1 MGYNESRIYICAGG
15 GIDLQKK
22 VCRSIKDFFRF
33 NSTFFATFTVVLVLF
48 SLLLGAF
55 MFYTLYAENKSLSQN
70 AEVSQLNVL
79 KTTSTAVELTLQD
92 LQLLMNQ
99 TIWSKEFTSAIINS
113 SSENYSRTSYI
124 VTQLAQIAKDYPY
137 IKRAYLYIPTA
148 HSVYSSDLSYL
159 SANDSFDPLFQD
171 PESIIE
177 FSSTRL
183 SGSTDSLCIKQI
195 DGRPLLFQHLYPD
208 YLNSIGVLIFEFDI
222 SALGLLVAQAGEEQP
237 DLCYVFDPTGRQ
249 IFTSQAPEDILQQAQ
264 DIPGGAEG
272 VLEGPDGSL
281 YFYSRSAQTD
291 WLYMT
296 RTGPEAFQFL
306 PSFRRVLTMGLLMLL
321 LGLFI
326 SFQIAFRAN
335 RPIRSLLGM
344 LAESNADIHDAEN
357 EIDYLAKTYNS
368 TSEQNSHLRQAIA
381 NITPMVLEPLFISIL
396 AGKAPSGAEIQST
409 LDSLGNPIS
418 PNAKYLAVVID
429 ITERNGSR
437 LQALEANLILLQIRD
452 ILHQRLPGDYHGF
465 LISKDDQFLSLIL
478 VIPPEDG
485 EVSINQA
492 VLRLCR
498 ALDKLSAA
506 AFCDIQW
513 SCGKIYT
520 YIKDVRYSYLDARKS
535 LDRRRFYGQQENEE
549 FSIPLQ
555 ASYFEQAKLIFH
567 SMRDKQPQMARTLA
581 SELTKTIAAEYP
593 ESAAC
598 LSQYEIYVDT
608 LLEIAGAMNVSS
620 TEELSVR
627 KEAFL
632 RTLRQSGGVPQM
644 SQAVSDFCG
653 EILDIFER
661 RNYKKAAQHI
671 SRIQEYIHAN
681 YSNCN
686 LSQNIV
692 AEEIGIS
699 PAYLSRLFKQEM
711 GTSFTEYINNV
722 RLEQAKQLL
731 ISSQLLIKD
740 IAYQTGFNS
749 LQNFFRIFKKNIGIS
764 PGEYRREHMNQ

>member
-1 MGYNESRIYICAGG
+1 M
-15 GIDLQKK
+15 QKK

-33 NSTFFATFTVVLVLF
+33 NSTFFATFTVVLALF

-55 MFYTLYAENKSLSQN
+55 MFYTLHAENKALRQN
-70 AEVSQLNVL
+70 AEASQLNVL

-99 TIWSKEFTSAIINS
+99 TIWSKEFTNAIVNS
-113 SSENYSRTSYI
+113 GSENYSRTSYI

-137 IKRAYLYIPTA
+137 IKRAYLYIPTVR
-148 HSVYSSDLSYL
+148 SVYSSDLSYL
-159 SANDSFDPLFQD
+159 SADDSFDPLFQD

-183 SGSTDSLCIKQI
+183 SDSTDSLCIKQI
-195 DGRPLLFQHLYPD
+195 DGRLLLFQHLYPD

-222 SALGLLVAQAGEEQP
+222 SALGLLVARDHEEQP

-249 IFTSQAPEDILQQAQ
+249 IFTSQAPGDILQQVQ
-264 DIPGGAEG
+264 DLPKGSEG
-272 VLEGPDGSL
+272 VLEGSDGSL
-281 YFYSRSAQTD
+281 YFYSRSTQTD
-291 WLYMT
+291 WLYMM
-296 RTGPEAFQFL
+296 RTSSEAFRFL
-306 PSFRRVLTMGLLMLL
+306 PSFRRVLTMGLLFLL
-321 LGLFI
+321 LGLFL
-326 SFQIAFRAN
+326 SFQIASRAN

-344 LAESNADIHDAEN
+344 LAESSADMHDAEN
-357 EIDYLAKTYNS
+357 EIDYLAKTYNH
-368 TSEQNSHLRQAIA
+368 TSEQNSRLRQAIED
-381 NITPMVLEPLFISIL
+381 ITPMVLEPLFISIL
-396 AGKAPSGAEIQST
+396 AGKAPSGDEIQST

-418 PNAKYLAVVID
+418 PHAKYLAVAID
-429 ITERNGSR
+429 IAERNGSK
-437 LQALEANLILLQIRD
+437 LQALETSLVLLQIRD
-452 ILHQRLPGDYHGF
+452 ILHQKLPGGYHGF
-465 LISKDDQFLSLIL
+465 LISKEDQFLSLIL
-478 VIPPEDG
+478 VIPPEAG

-492 VLRLCR
+492 VLHLCR
-498 ALDKLSAA
+498 ALDELSGA

-520 YIKDVRYSYLDARKS
+520 YIKDVRYSYLDARKN
-535 LDRRRFYGQQENEE
+535 LDRQRFYGQQENQE
-549 FSIPLQ
+549 FSIPPQ

-567 SMRDKQPQMARTLA
+567 SMRDKQTQTARVLA
-581 SELTKTIAAEYP
+581 DELTETIAAEYP
-593 ESAAC
+593 EPVAC
-598 LSQYEIYVDT
+598 LFQYEIYVDT
-608 LLEIAGAMNVSS
+608 LLEIADAMNINS

-627 KEAFL
+627 KEAL
-632 RTLRQSGGVPQM
+632 LSALHQSGSVPQM
-644 SQAVSDFCG
+644 TQAVSSFCG

-671 SRIQEYIHAN
+671 SRIQEYIHTN

-764 PGEYRREHMNQ
+764 PGEYRRKHMNQ